1 MEIRRVPR
9 LRWGNP
15 QITDKARFNIEE
27 AGFVRGEPT
36 DDGSPFACPDRAVAV
51 PGEAVGQADV
61 KGICDLRQQREET
74 VWAKGECASS
84 S

>member
-36 DDGSPFACPDRAVAV
+36 DDGSRSMRLQGCWGR
-51 PGEAVGQADV
+51 GNRIHLW
-61 KGICDLRQQREET
+61 KRE
-74 VWAKGECASS
+74 KF
-84 S
+84 